1 MFKKGDKYIHF
12 TKYGSVNKGEVQSCG
27 STTSIDTQNLCSYK
41 KLHII
46 TTKGIILNL
55 DGSDGK
61 IYKIDGEFTIEGAKR
76 INDMLTKAMEE
87 KINEHIR

>member
-1 MFKKGDKYIHF
+1 MFKQGDKYIHF

-27 STTSIDTQNLCSYK
+27 SIKSIDIQNLCSYK

-55 DGSDGK
+55 DGSDGGV
-61 IYKIDGEFTIEGAKR
+61 YKIEDELTPEESENI
-76 INDMLTKAMEE
+76 INVITKLKE
-87 KINEHIR
+87 KKTNEQIR

>member
-1 MFKKGDKYIHF
+1 MFKEGDKYIHF
-12 TKYGSVNKGEVQSCG
+12 TKYGSVNKGEVKSCD
-27 STTSIDTQNLCSYK
+27 STTSIDTQNLCSYE
-41 KLHII
+41 KLQII

-61 IYKIDGEFTIEGAKR
+61 IYKIDGEFTVDGAKR

-87 KINEHIR
+87 KINE

>member
-1 MFKKGDKYIHF
+1 MFKEGDKYIHF
-12 TKYGSVNKGEVQSCG
+12 TKYGSVNKGEVRSCG

-46 TTKGIILNL
+46 TTKGIMLEL

-61 IYKIDGEFTIEGAKR
+61 IYKIDHEYTPEQAEN
-76 INDMLTKAMEE
+76 INNFIKSA
-87 KINEHIR
+87 IRKKTDEQPR